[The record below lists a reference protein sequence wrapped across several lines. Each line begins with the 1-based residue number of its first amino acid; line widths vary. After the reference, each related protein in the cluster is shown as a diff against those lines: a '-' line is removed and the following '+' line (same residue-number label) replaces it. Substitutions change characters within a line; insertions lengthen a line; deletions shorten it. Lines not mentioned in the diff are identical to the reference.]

1 MTLTQF
7 IMHKLLLALDR
18 YHAVV
23 FVGLF
28 VWAWGLMFGVSS
40 VVILLTSTQESAATE
55 FARYTLTAFFI
66 YTLAA
71 LVWLAYFVDER

>member
-1 MTLTQF
+1 MTLMQF
-7 IMHKLLLALDR
+7 TVRKLLLTLDR
-18 YHAVV
+18 YHVV
-23 FVGLF
+23 GFVALF
-28 VWAWGLMFGVSS
+28 VWFWGLTFSVSS